1 MSHKR
6 QLLITKQYE
15 ELMVSI
21 IEKLYSNSYHK
32 YVSSE
37 KIWTKSQPQKHEC
50 NIYVRCYIV
59 FIVDFA

>member
-1 MSHKR
+1 
-6 QLLITKQYE
+6 
-15 ELMVSI
+15 MVSI